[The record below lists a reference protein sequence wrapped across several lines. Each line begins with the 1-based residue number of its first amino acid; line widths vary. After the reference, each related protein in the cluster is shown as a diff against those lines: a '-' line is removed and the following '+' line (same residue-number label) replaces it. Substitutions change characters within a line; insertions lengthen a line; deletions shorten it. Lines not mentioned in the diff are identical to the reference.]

1 MILKLVWFSGSIGS
15 PEKERPGSLASSHQ
29 SLGRPTS
36 RLHTPTQGMIQCRDN
51 KTMMDE
57 LI

>member
-1 MILKLVWFSGSIGS
+1 MILKLVWFPGSIGS

-36 RLHTPTQGMIQCRDN
+36 RLHTPTQGKIQGRDH
-51 KTMMDE
+51 KG
-57 LI
+57 